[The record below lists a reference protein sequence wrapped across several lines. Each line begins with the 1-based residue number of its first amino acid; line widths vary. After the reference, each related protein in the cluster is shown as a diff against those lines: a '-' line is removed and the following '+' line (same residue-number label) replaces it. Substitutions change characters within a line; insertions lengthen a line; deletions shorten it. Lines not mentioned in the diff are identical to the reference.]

1 MQPDVVITDWG
12 DSLFLA
18 VSTAI
23 NNIVSAIPQI
33 IGAILI
39 LAIGWILS
47 NVAARIV
54 EALLRGAGAD
64 RLFAQHGPAVYG
76 QRATTFRPSSAG
88 GELVKW
94 LIRIIFLVAAA
105 NVLGLPQVSALLNQI
120 LLWVPNL
127 IVAAIILMVAPLVG
141 RFLRGTIEVGAGQMG
156 FTNAPLL
163 GRIAEIAVIA
173 FAVIVA
179 INQLGIAADLV
190 NILFIGIVAA
200 LALAFGLAFGLGGR
214 DVAAQVTQ
222 EWYEASQRTAGRIA
236 KSAAD
241 KPASQQPGRTMP
253 GSAKPR

>member
-1 MQPDVVITDWG
+1 MQPDVVVTDWG
-12 DSLFLA
+12 DSIFLA

-23 NNIVSAIPQI
+23 NNIVAAIPQVL
-33 IGAILI
+33 GAILI
-39 LAIGWILS
+39 LVLGWVLS
-47 NVAARIV
+47 NVGARIV
-54 EALLRGAGAD
+54 ETVLRSAGAD

-76 QRATTFRPSSAG
+76 QRATTFRPSAAAA
-88 GELVKW
+88 ELVKW
-94 LIRIIFLVAAA
+94 LIRIVFLVAAA
-105 NVLGLPQVSALLNQI
+105 NVLGLPQVSELLNQI
-120 LLWVPNL
+120 LLWIPNL

-179 INQLGIAADLV
+179 INQIGIAADLV
-190 NILFIGIVAA
+190 NILFIGVVAA

-222 EWYEASQRTAGRIA
+222 DWYEASQRTAGRIA
-236 KSAAD
+236 KSAA
-241 KPASQQPGRTMP
+241 GRP
-253 GSAKPR
+253 DEPSAGEATPLGAGPK

>member
-23 NNIVSAIPQI
+23 NNLVSAIPQV

-54 EALLRGAGAD
+54 ETLLRGAGAD

-94 LIRIIFLVAAA
+94 LIRIVFLVAAA

-214 DVAAQVTQ
+214 DVAAHVTQ
-222 EWYEASQRTAGRIA
+222 EWYEASQRTAGRLA

-241 KPASQQPGRTMP
+241 KPASQQPGRPMP
-253 GSAKPR
+253 GSARPR